1 MSSILSI
8 DALAKSYGP
17 VQALRGVS
25 FRVPQGSV
33 FGILGPNGSG
43 KTTLLA
49 IVLDVLKADAGQ
61 YAWLGG
67 MPAAQARQQIGSL
80 LETPNFYHYM
90 SAWDNLEIA
99 ASIKGRGLED
109 RTRVLELTGLLP
121 RKDSAFKT
129 FSLGMKQRL
138 AIASAL
144 LGRPKVLVLDEP
156 TNGLDPSGIAE
167 IRQLI
172 RNLASEGI
180 TVIMASHLLNEVE
193 QVCNHVA
200 ILKKGTLLLT
210 GRVDEVMRSDD
221 AVEIA
226 VEDGGDGVESLVSA
240 LPGVRAV
247 RPVDGRW
254 LLTVDDSTSPA
265 RINKALAMQG
275 ITLSHLALKRKSLES
290 MFMELTEE
298 PTGTVRN

>member
-1 MSSILSI
+1 MNSILSI
-8 DALAKSYGP
+8 SNLAKSYGP
-17 VQALRGVS
+17 VQALRGVTFS
-25 FRVPQGSV
+25 VPQGSV

-49 IVLDVLKADAGQ
+49 IVLDVLKADAGS
-61 YAWLGG
+61 YSWLGG
-67 MPAAQARQQIGSL
+67 MNAAQARQQIGSL

-99 ASIKGRGLED
+99 ASIKGRGLDD
-109 RTRVLELTGLLP
+109 RRRVLELTGLLP

-144 LGRPKVLVLDEP
+144 LGGPKVLVLDEP
-156 TNGLDPSGIAE
+156 TNGLDPAGIAE

-180 TVIMASHLLNEVE
+180 TVVMASHLLNEVE
-193 QVCNHVA
+193 QVCDHVA

-210 GRVDEVMRSDD
+210 GRVEEVMRSDD
-221 AVEIA
+221 AVEIG
-226 VEDGGDGVESLVSA
+226 VDDGGEGLEGLLGG
-240 LPGVRAV
+240 LPGVHSV
-247 RPVDGRW
+247 RRVDGRW
-254 LLTVDDSTSPA
+254 LLSVDDTTSPA
-265 RINKALAMQG
+265 RINRALSAQG

-290 MFMELTEE
+290 MFMELTEDE
-298 PTGTVRN
+298 AGTVRN